1 MRSPPG
7 ALIRKP
13 YLMRLLFTHN
23 NGDFGAISVTKRSC
37 GAPTSEVERH
47 ISDRVR
53 TVIRTVV
60 KVNNYERGLEPT
72 EKEEKFQ
79 EW

>member
-1 MRSPPG
+1 
-7 ALIRKP
+7 
-13 YLMRLLFTHN
+13 MRLLFTHN
-23 NGDFGAISVTKRSC
+23 NGDFGAISVTMRSC
-37 GAPTSEVERH
+37 GAPTAEVERH

-53 TVIRTVV
+53 TVIRTVA
-60 KVNNYERGLEPT
+60 KVNNQERGLEST